1 MSWPWG
7 VRIRLGMAV
16 NSGACGNFSLKFIG
30 SQKSD
35 IGLSLNSK
43 LTEKC
48 FCISVTSNLS
58 LAKATVEV
66 RQSSSNFRLC
76 GRSFSRPMSVCR
88 SLTVFQY
95 LKYLQVVPKYPQL
108 PNIHR
113 RSITRWLDC
122 GAEHNHQLFQ
132 MPRHRSRHT
141 YHAALQCIFVCLS
154 VCPWNCFFDRVFCIL
169 VHYCCI

>member
-1 MSWPWG
+1 M
-7 VRIRLGMAV
+7 VV

-48 FCISVTSNLS
+48 FCISVTSSLS

-76 GRSFSRPMSVCR
+76 GRSFSRPISVCR

-108 PNIHR
+108 PNIHSSQISTGGVSPGDWTME
-113 RSITRWLDC
+113 RSTTTNSSKCPATAPATPITLHC
-122 GAEHNHQLFQ
+122 NAFL
-132 MPRHRSRHT
+132 
-141 YHAALQCIFVCLS
+141 FVCL
-154 VCPWNCFFDRVFCIL
+154 RVLEIVFLTGFSAFWCTI
-169 VHYCCI
+169 VAFRH